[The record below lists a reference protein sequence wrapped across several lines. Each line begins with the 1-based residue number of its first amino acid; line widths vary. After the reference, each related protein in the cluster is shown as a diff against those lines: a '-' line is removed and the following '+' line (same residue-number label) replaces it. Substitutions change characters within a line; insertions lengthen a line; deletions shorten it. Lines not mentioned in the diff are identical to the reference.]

1 MVIYEEYRQHAMVFT
16 TRCFSVFVL
25 AYVYPNAPVYCA
37 PLLVMAHHL
46 LADRI
51 TSIWGTP
58 GNTAVRATSGT
69 MQLSDFY
76 KHVAQLYSLYQFLA
90 IGSHIIPN
98 SRLGDMAYN
107 AIIAIQSSAFMMTL
121 YRKRIIRGTTHM
133 IIYASCLLMSS
144 FHIIRVI
151 GFTNTLAVIIAFLVR
166 TKIPR
171 NLSNKYV
178 IWFLFLVGLNRQY
191 FTRVINILAPHF
203 MNFLSSDA
211 KQSEMVVDFQ
221 SLLNEEDVSFAWTGT
236 SLSLLVYFGFSLER
250 ALFFHVTK
258 QEPDAKKE

>member
-1 MVIYEEYRQHAMVFT
+1 
-16 TRCFSVFVL
+16 
-25 AYVYPNAPVYCA
+25 
-37 PLLVMAHHL
+37 
-46 LADRI
+46 
-51 TSIWGTP
+51 
-58 GNTAVRATSGT
+58 
-69 MQLSDFY
+69 
-76 KHVAQLYSLYQFLA
+76 
-90 IGSHIIPN
+90 
-98 SRLGDMAYN
+98 
-107 AIIAIQSSAFMMTL
+107 
-121 YRKRIIRGTTHM
+121 M